1 MQIHFNTSYVTVQQ
15 KGVPEK
21 EIAFIQFQYIL
32 CYGSTI
38 RNIRGILSNHH
49 FNTSYVTV
57 QRRRYRWNNRHYKNF
72 NTSYVTVQPSNLL
85 ILEGFF
91 CYFNTSYVT
100 VQRLIF

>member
-57 QRRRYRWNNRHYKNF
+57 QRKMTAALRYQFKD
-72 NTSYVTVQPSNLL
+72 
-85 ILEGFF
+85 
-91 CYFNTSYVT
+91 FNTSYVT
-100 VQRLIF
+100 VQRI